1 MLCAVRIGLRTK
13 PVLRDRLFGVVL
25 VAALL
30 HGGYLVYPH
39 PFFFCSIVFLC
50 YFPLFFLS
58 PFCLLPYPIYP
69 IFPILRGYL
78 ALFLD
83 GILPLSLTVV
93 FPLVVI
99 FNLFNA
105 VLIFMMLKANK
116 VVWFTSQLFLQVE
129 CFQNLIEAI
138 ISQLKTLALEGEIIL
153 LNWFDQESSMID
165 MILPG

>member
-1 MLCAVRIGLRTK
+1 
-13 PVLRDRLFGVVL
+13 
-25 VAALL
+25 
-30 HGGYLVYPH
+30 
-39 PFFFCSIVFLC
+39 
-50 YFPLFFLS
+50 
-58 PFCLLPYPIYP
+58 
-69 IFPILRGYL
+69 LRGYL

>member
-1 MLCAVRIGLRTK
+1 MLCAVRIGFRTK

-50 YFPLFFLS
+50 TFLFFSQPSVSLAISNLS
-58 PFCLLPYPIYP
+58 HFSDFER
-69 IFPILRGYL
+69 IFGC
-78 ALFLD
+78 LFLD

-93 FPLVVI
+93 FPLAVI

-116 VVWFTSQLFLQVE
+116 VFDSQASFS
-129 CFQNLIEAI
+129 FKWNAFKI
-138 ISQLKTLALEGEIIL
+138 
-153 LNWFDQESSMID
+153 
-165 MILPG
+165 